1 MFELKKVRRNIFHDT
16 RVWCKIWRKAD
27 LWFGK
32 WHEKFGK
39 FSPEQTKFSKLGLSF
54 NPFIQSRKCMSLKI
68 RGDLCVMTMKNAKF
82 EIQLTCYFKIDMRYL
97 TNFDPSNQKNL
108 HCNGLIL
115 NKVYNVSANTVQSSY
130 VWLHSRL
137 IQTLKENWLE
147 LPKIDVRNL
156 ANFHQSTWKSPD
168 WDLDGIL
175 LSKVENVWALKFK
188 GGLCVMTVNN
198 DAKNWREIDL
208 SVQKWHEEFD
218 KFWPEHSNISKICT
232 FIGCFWKK

>member
-82 EIQLTCYFKIDMRYL
+82 EIQLTCYFKTDMMYL

-115 NKVYNVSANTVQSSY
+115 NKVYNVSANKVQRSY

-175 LSKVENVWALKFK
+175 LSKV
-188 GGLCVMTVNN
+188 
-198 DAKNWREIDL
+198 
-208 SVQKWHEEFD
+208 FD
-218 KFWPEHSNISKICT
+218 STEYWYNI
-232 FIGCFWKK
+232 